1 MMASSSAHVQLA
13 TANVAQIRTPGAD
26 IENIRLLESY
36 SLQANELGP
45 VINKHFK
52 EICNAEHPNAKSF
65 TELVQTFL
73 VAVWNIMQL
82 LPSVIASSRQ
92 KDALV
97 TKLQR
102 EKWELILENDALE
115 QNIDSLV
122 REKDHLEK
130 LLRRCKQTE
139 INSSSESL

>member
-1 MMASSSAHVQLA
+1 
-13 TANVAQIRTPGAD
+13 
-26 IENIRLLESY
+26 
-36 SLQANELGP
+36 
-45 VINKHFK
+45 
-52 EICNAEHPNAKSF
+52 
-65 TELVQTFL
+65 
-73 VAVWNIMQL
+73 MQL

-130 LLRRCKQTE
+130 LLRRCKHTE